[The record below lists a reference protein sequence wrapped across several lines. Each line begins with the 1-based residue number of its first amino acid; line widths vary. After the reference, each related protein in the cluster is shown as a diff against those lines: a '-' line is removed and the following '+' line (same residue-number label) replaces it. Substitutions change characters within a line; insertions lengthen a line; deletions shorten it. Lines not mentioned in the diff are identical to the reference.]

1 MLTFNRNKIVGIH
14 TKDNRTLH
22 ARGILEDD
30 IYGMEVDVD
39 ITLPDLEIVRID
51 GKWTRMENRECPRA
65 IPFLQEALGL
75 RLMEEGFRQKL
86 QKTVGRKSCR
96 HFANILLEC
105 CEAAIEAAALTG
117 VIPTELAD
125 EKIPS
130 EKTVEEPA
138 QTIEGKLKNG
148 ASQSAERGAANPFE
162 KSYSE
167 GMVIDLHVHCAEA
180 SPCSSAPLE
189 DLIVEAKRIG
199 LDGICLTD
207 HNHVWPR
214 KTIEELQARHEFL
227 ILRGNEITTN
237 QGDMLVFGFEEDIKG
252 IVDLEELRKMVLKA
266 DGFIIAAHPFRGFLT
281 FGIGQLG
288 LTPEKAMVRPLFQHV
303 DGIEVM
309 NSKVSE
315 KENLFSSQVAAGL
328 ALPGT
333 GGSDA
338 HEVEEVGIYA
348 TRFFDPITCEEDFLK
363 ALRRKNYEPIAFRKA
378 LKQ

>member
-1 MLTFNRNKIVGIH
+1 MLTFSRNKIVSIH
-14 TKDNRTLH
+14 KKDSRTLH

-39 ITLPDLEIVRID
+39 ITLPDLEIVWID
-51 GKWTRMENRECPRA
+51 GKWSRMENRECPRA

-75 RLMEEGFRQKL
+75 RLTEEGFSRKL

-105 CEAAIEAAALTG
+105 CEAAIEAAAVTG
-117 VIPTELAD
+117 AITAESGD
-125 EKIPS
+125 EKARS
-130 EKTVEEPA
+130 ERMVQKAA
-138 QTIEGKLKNG
+138 QTMEDKGKNELSRGRKG
-148 ASQSAERGAANPFE
+148 TAAEPLR
-162 KSYSE
+162 KSSSE
-167 GMVIDLHVHCAEA
+167 GMVIDLHVHSAEA

-189 DLIVEAKRIG
+189 DLIAEAKRIG

-214 KTIEELQARHEFL
+214 KTIEELQVKHNFL

-237 QGDMLVFGFEEDIKG
+237 QGDMLVFGLEEDIKG

-288 LTPEKAMVRPLFQHV
+288 LTAEKAMVRPLFQHV

-315 KENLFSSQVAAGL
+315 KENQFSSRVAAGL

-338 HEVEEVGIYA
+338 HEVEEVGVYA